1 MGTRHHRLPRE
12 CYRGRVSAAFTLC
25 LMERRPFFTEPSLV
39 GVFVDFLKEGA
50 EKHLFVAIYCF
61 MPDHAHLVCIGRNDN
76 TDLLRGV
83 EHFKQASGYWLA
95 KQHPNTK
102 WQKSFHDRVIRTPE
116 LGTKVRY
123 VLNNPVRRGL
133 VTDWRQY
140 PFTAAVG
147 VDLEAFLEELPPD

>member
-102 WQKSFHDRVIRTPE
+102 WQKSFHDRVIRTPRVGYQSSIHIKQSSPAR
-116 LGTKVRY
+116 LSDGLAPIPFYGRCW
-123 VLNNPVRRGL
+123 RGS
-133 VTDWRQY
+133 
-140 PFTAAVG
+140 
-147 VDLEAFLEELPPD
+147 